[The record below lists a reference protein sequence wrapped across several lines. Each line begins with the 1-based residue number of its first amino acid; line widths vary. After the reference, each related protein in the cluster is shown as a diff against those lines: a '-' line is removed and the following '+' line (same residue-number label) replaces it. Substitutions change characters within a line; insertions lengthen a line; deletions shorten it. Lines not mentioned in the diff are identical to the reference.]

1 MKNLSA
7 EEFKERI
14 EIDEAA
20 VIIDV
25 RAPEEEVEGK
35 IEGAINLNIMD
46 SSFPAKVQ
54 ELDKEKN
61 YYLYCRSG
69 ARSFT
74 AGQYMEQFGLKAFNL
89 SGGIQAWNLLSHK

>member
-1 MKNLSA
+1 MKNLNA
-7 EEFKERI
+7 EEFKQQI
-14 EIDEAA
+14 ELDKDA

-25 RAPEEEVEGK
+25 RSPEEEIEGK
-35 IEGAINLNIMD
+35 IEGSINLNMMD

-54 ELDKEKN
+54 KLDKNKN

-69 ARSFT
+69 ARSFS

-89 SGGIQAWNLLSHK
+89 SGGIQAWKSLHSK

>member
-7 EEFKERI
+7 EEFKNRI
-14 EIDEAA
+14 ELDEDA

-25 RAPEEEVEGK
+25 RTPEEEVEGK
-35 IEGAINLNIMD
+35 IEGDIKLNIMD
-46 SSFPAKVQ
+46 SDFPAKVQ
-54 ELDKEKN
+54 ELDKNKN

-69 ARSFT
+69 ARSFS

-89 SGGIQAWNLLSHK
+89 SGGIQAWNLLNH